1 MRIMPASAYYVPF
14 PRLSFQKFEHLCFM
28 KKLDCNCIL
37 LGYQKQYE
45 KMNHIEH
52 RGYTLCVVNTHYV
65 HYVIFAVKH
74 LLYSSTYIAQH
85 RFGSTPSS
93 FIPLLCVFSV
103 VLIFVFL
110 TGVYLLP

>member
-28 KKLDCNCIL
+28 KKLDYNCIL
-37 LGYQKQYE
+37 LGYQKQHE
-45 KMNHIEH
+45 KMNYIEH
-52 RGYTLCVVNTHYV
+52 RGYTLRVVNTHHV

-74 LLYSSTYIAQH
+74 LLYSGTYIAQH